1 MSTAT
6 INSVLIF
13 GGTGAVGKC
22 LVREALAS
30 NAFTR
35 VLTLGRRT
43 LATDD
48 SFTNTTVLEQKVVNF
63 DQIQD
68 SFPSDLPPV
77 VFCALG
83 TNLTSAPSKEA
94 WKKID
99 QQYVV
104 DSARYVHEKAPKD
117 PKSGR
122 SKVHFVYCS
131 AIGADPNSHFFGTRT
146 KGETEQAL
154 AGIGFERVS
163 IFQPALLKVVEPRE
177 SVTMVEWVA
186 TKFVPLLDFVAEK
199 YTTVSVATVAKCML
213 LVGTSD
219 GVEVAGIAPKRVETH
234 PVSKTTVAY
243 YSNANMHD
251 IMNNVSKL
259 QKQSAL
265 HE

>member
-63 DQIQD
+63 DQIED

-131 AIGADPNSHFFGTRT
+131 ALGADPNSHFFGTRT

-154 AGIGFERVS
+154 AGIGFER
-163 IFQPALLKVVEPRE
+163 
-177 SVTMVEWVA
+177 
-186 TKFVPLLDFVAEK
+186 

-219 GVEVAGIAPKRVETH
+219 GVEVAGIAPKRVESH

-259 QKQSAL
+259 QKQSAS

>member
-63 DQIQD
+63 DQIED

-122 SKVHFVYCS
+122 S
-131 AIGADPNSHFFGTRT
+131 

-219 GVEVAGIAPKRVETH
+219 GVEVAGIAPKRVESH

-259 QKQSAL
+259 QKQSAS